1 MQWWMQ
7 KPFSSWYKSTQ
18 CFKFLVLLVEGCLY
32 KCKYPVIVDGFLT
45 ARWRLLP
52 KLEIL
57 SSGMAF
63 LLLHWLSVVLHAI
76 SLSSLQSP
84 PKISLCFVFRL
95 HLLEA
100 WLFYSVGES
109 WIHAFEIR
117 KFAISLLPGSFCHT
131 VCLWKAF
138 KMIGSWLYVCRT
150 CYCLAFSSVWR
161 EIQRFC

>member
-1 MQWWMQ
+1 MQ
-7 KPFSSWYKSTQ
+7 KPFSSWFKSSQ
-18 CFKFLVLLVEGCLY
+18 CLKFLVLLVEGCLY
-32 KCKYPVIVDGFLT
+32 KCKYPVNVDGFLT

-57 SSGMAF
+57 SSRMAF
-63 LLLHWLSVVLHAI
+63 LLLDSFSVVWRAI

-95 HLLEA
+95 HFLEA

-109 WIHAFEIR
+109 WIRAFEIS
-117 KFAISLLPGSFCHT
+117 KFAISLLPGSFCHI

-138 KMIGSWLYVCRT
+138 KMIVGCMFAE
-150 CYCLAFSSVWR
+150 LATACPSLLSD
-161 EIQRFC
+161 EEY